1 MFPEGHVQG
10 HHGIAGVGNV
20 IFKGRSISNG
30 IGKGEVVKLE
40 EPLSF
45 LGGVEGSTGDLKVRD
60 GNVAG
65 KILVFPKG
73 KGSTVG
79 SFVMYDLMVHGKAPA
94 AVINES
100 AETIVATG
108 AVISSIPM
116 VDQIPSVRLFED
128 GDIVTVNAT
137 EGTVEIEGIEF
148 KEIVSSVVSKNGK
161 CILLKRPDDHRSYPG
176 CWSLVAGKIEDGETP
191 VEAAKREILEET
203 GIKVE
208 DPIAD
213 MHVLYVR
220 EGRTLFK
227 VYPFHFDAGDQEP
240 VLNDENEGF
249 IWADQE
255 DVKGRK
261 LITDTL
267 LVMDTF
273 LK

>member
-1 MFPEGHVQG
+1 MIFEGRCICRG
-10 HHGIAGVGNV
+10 KA
-20 IFKGRSISNG
+20 
-30 IGKGEVVKLE
+30 KGEVIKLD

-45 LGGVEGSTGDLKVRD
+45 LGGVDGATGEMRVRD

-128 GDIVTVNAT
+128 GDIVTVDADR
-137 EGTVEIEGIEF
+137 GTVDIEGIVF
-148 KEIVSSVVSKNGK
+148 KEVVSSVVSRNDK
-161 CILLKRPDDHRSYPG
+161 CILEKRPDKSHSYPG
-176 CWSLVAGKIEDGETP
+176 HWSLVAGKIEDGEKP
-191 VEAAKREILEET
+191 VDAARREILEET
-203 GIKVE
+203 RIKVGE
-208 DPIAD
+208 PLGQ
-213 MHVLYVR
+213 MPPLYVR
-220 EGRTLFK
+220 EGNVLFK

-240 VLNDENEGF
+240 VINEENDEYV
-249 IWADQE
+249 WASIE
-255 DVKGRK
+255 DAKGMK
-261 LITDTL
+261 TVTDTV
-267 LVMDTF
+267 LVMTTF
-273 LK
+273 LG